1 MTARGLVA
9 QTPMTLASGHASE
22 VTVYRVRF
30 GADEWLELAPTVAKV
45 QLRADRDRE
54 PARRVPPHLLHLF

>member
-1 MTARGLVA
+1 
-9 QTPMTLASGHASE
+9 MTLASGHASE